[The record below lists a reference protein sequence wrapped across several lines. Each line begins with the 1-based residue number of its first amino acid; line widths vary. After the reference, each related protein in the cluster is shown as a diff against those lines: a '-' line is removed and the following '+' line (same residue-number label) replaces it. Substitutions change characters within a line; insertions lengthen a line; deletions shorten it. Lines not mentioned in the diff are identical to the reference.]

1 MTALHAENTTLR
13 LVGGRGA
20 AQPAAASA
28 LTTAMAPARALA
40 SPAWLPLQLVW
51 PQPHPAGHPTRPAPA
66 PEPKP
71 MPAEL
76 RERMQQL
83 RDSFAAAASQQRY
96 TSAPQAEWFALP
108 LAMRETVLAT
118 AGLGS
123 ETTRADLASSDWCG
137 FAPPDQAAI
146 SYAVRTIKAH
156 MQRCTALAQRSS
168 GCAW

>member
-1 MTALHAENTTLR
+1 MTALNVESTTLR
-13 LVGGRGA
+13 LVVGCGV
-20 AQPAAASA
+20 AQPAFA
-28 LTTAMAPARALA
+28 LAIAPAMAPSHTLA
-40 SPAWLPLQLVW
+40 SPAWLPLHLVW
-51 PQPHPAGHPTRPAPA
+51 PQLHQPRQPTTPASA

-71 MPAEL
+71 MPVEL

-123 ETTRADLASSDWCG
+123 ETTRADLAASDWRG